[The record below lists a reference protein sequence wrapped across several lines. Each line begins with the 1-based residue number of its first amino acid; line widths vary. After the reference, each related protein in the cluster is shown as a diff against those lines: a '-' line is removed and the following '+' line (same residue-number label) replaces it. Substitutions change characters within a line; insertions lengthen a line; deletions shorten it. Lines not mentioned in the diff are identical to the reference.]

1 MIKMNNKFKIILN
14 YIKDLSVEIPDPE
27 ALLVSRENIKKYS
40 LEINITSNHL
50 KNKMIEV
57 ITKLNYKD
65 PTNNKKK
72 SNFEIQYSTVVQI
85 LDEKINKDELKKM
98 ILCDIQIEIY
108 PKLEEIFLNILKN
121 SGFPNINF
129 EKKIDFEKLYKEKNN

>member
-1 MIKMNNKFKIILN
+1 MKDKFKIILN

-27 ALLVSRENIKKYS
+27 ALLISRENIKKYS

-65 PTNNKKK
+65 PTSNKKK

-85 LDEKINKDELKKM
+85 LDEKIDKSELKKI

-108 PKLEEIFLNILKN
+108 PRLEEIFLNILKN

>member
-1 MIKMNNKFKIILN
+1 MKDKFKIILN

-27 ALLVSRENIKKYS
+27 ALLISRENIKKYS
-40 LEINITSNHL
+40 LEINISSNHL
-50 KNKMIEV
+50 KNKMLEV

-65 PTNNKKK
+65 PSNNKKK
-72 SNFEIQYSTVVQI
+72 SNFEIQYSTIVQI
-85 LDEKINKDELKKM
+85 LDEKIDKNELKKI
-98 ILCDIQIEIY
+98 ILCDVQIEIY